1 MRPNRKATDYDLA
14 GIIIARENIKL
25 AIDNAQR
32 VIYTELAK
40 LQNVVYDIAHKNC
53 SEIGEECSEDPVYDV
68 LHVNEKGEVIGFEE
82 RVPDDDDDD
91 EDEEDED

>member
-1 MRPNRKATDYDLA
+1 MKPNRKATDYDLA
-14 GIIIARENIKL
+14 GIILAKENIKL

-53 SEIGEECSEDPVYDV
+53 ADIGEESSEVPLYDV
-68 LHVNEKGEVIGFEE
+68 LYTNEIGEVIGFEE
-82 RVPDDDDDD
+82 LVPDDDDDEEEEY
-91 EDEEDED
+91 ED

>member
-1 MRPNRKATDYDLA
+1 MKPNRKATDYDLA

-53 SEIGEECSEDPVYDV
+53 FEIGEECDDVPVYDV
-68 LHVNEKGEVIGFEE
+68 LHLNEKGEVIGFEE
-82 RVPDDDDDD
+82 RVPDDDDDEDDDD
-91 EDEEDED
+91 ED